1 MKRQINQRDIYYCD
15 FGDND
20 GSEQSGE
27 RPSLIISNDLG
38 NVNSDTIIVLP
49 ITSKKKKD
57 LPIHYILYKDIYPF
71 FKDEENTVLTEQIR
85 CVSKKKLHKKMGQIS
100 VEDFNNVKVLSFFA
114 ASIMF
119 AASASLPT
127 L

>member
-100 VEDFNNVKVLSFFA
+100 IEDFNNIVMILNVNFKPIRLWDE
-114 ASIMF
+114 
-119 AASASLPT
+119 
-127 L
+127 

>member
-71 FKDEENTVLTEQIR
+71 FKDEENTILTEQIR

-100 VEDFNNVKVLSFFA
+100 VEDFNNIVMILNVNFKPIKLWDE
-114 ASIMF
+114 
-119 AASASLPT
+119 
-127 L
+127 

>member
-1 MKRQINQRDIYYCD
+1 MKRQINQRDVYYCD

-57 LPIHYILYKDIYPF
+57 LPIHYILYKNIYPF
-71 FKDEENTVLTEQIR
+71 FKDEENTVLTEQVR

-100 VEDFNNVKVLSFFA
+100 VEDFNNIGIILNVNFKPIKLWDE
-114 ASIMF
+114 
-119 AASASLPT
+119 
-127 L
+127 

>member
-1 MKRQINQRDIYYCD
+1 MKRQINQRDVYYCD

-100 VEDFNNVKVLSFFA
+100 VEDFNNIVIILNVNFKPIKLWDE
-114 ASIMF
+114 
-119 AASASLPT
+119 
-127 L
+127 

>member
-1 MKRQINQRDIYYCD
+1 VKRQINQRDVYYCD

-57 LPIHYILYKDIYPF
+57 LPIHYILYKNIYPF
-71 FKDEENTVLTEQIR
+71 FKDEENTVLTEQVR

-100 VEDFNNVKVLSFFA
+100 VEDFNNIVIILNVNFKPIKLWDE
-114 ASIMF
+114 
-119 AASASLPT
+119 
-127 L
+127 

>member
-1 MKRQINQRDIYYCD
+1 MKRQINQRDVYYCD

-38 NVNSDTIIVLP
+38 NINSDTIIVLP

-100 VEDFNNVKVLSFFA
+100 VEDFNNIVIILNVNFKPIKLWDE
-114 ASIMF
+114 
-119 AASASLPT
+119 
-127 L
+127 

>member
-38 NVNSDTIIVLP
+38 NINSDTIIVLP

-100 VEDFNNVKVLSFFA
+100 VEDFNNIVMILNVNFKPIKLWDE
-114 ASIMF
+114 
-119 AASASLPT
+119 
-127 L
+127 

>member
-1 MKRQINQRDIYYCD
+1 MKRQINQRDVYYCD

-57 LPIHYILYKDIYPF
+57 LPIHYILYKNIYPF

-100 VEDFNNVKVLSFFA
+100 VEDFNNIVIILNVNFKPIKLWDE
-114 ASIMF
+114 
-119 AASASLPT
+119 
-127 L
+127 

>member
-1 MKRQINQRDIYYCD
+1 VKRQINQRDIYYCD

-100 VEDFNNVKVLSFFA
+100 VEDFNNIVMILNVNFKPIRLWDE
-114 ASIMF
+114 
-119 AASASLPT
+119 
-127 L
+127 

>member
-38 NVNSDTIIVLP
+38 NINSDTIIVLP

-100 VEDFNNVKVLSFFA
+100 VEDFNNIVMILNVNFKPIRLWDE
-114 ASIMF
+114 
-119 AASASLPT
+119 
-127 L
+127 

>member
-57 LPIHYILYKDIYPF
+57 LPIHYILYKEIYPF

-100 VEDFNNVKVLSFFA
+100 VEDFNNIVMILNVNFKPIKLWDE
-114 ASIMF
+114 
-119 AASASLPT
+119 
-127 L
+127 

>member
-1 MKRQINQRDIYYCD
+1 MKRQINQRDVYYCD

-100 VEDFNNVKVLSFFA
+100 VEDFNNIVIILNVNFKPIRLWDE
-114 ASIMF
+114 
-119 AASASLPT
+119 
-127 L
+127 

>member
-57 LPIHYILYKDIYPF
+57 LPIHYILYKNIYPF

-100 VEDFNNVKVLSFFA
+100 VEDFNNIVMILNVNFKPIKLWDE
-114 ASIMF
+114 
-119 AASASLPT
+119 
-127 L
+127 

>member
-1 MKRQINQRDIYYCD
+1 MKRQINQRDVYYCD

-49 ITSKKKKD
+49 ITSKKKKSTISV
-57 LPIHYILYKDIYPF
+57 LLNTYILF
-71 FKDEENTVLTEQIR
+71 FL
-85 CVSKKKLHKKMGQIS
+85 IS
-100 VEDFNNVKVLSFFA
+100 
-114 ASIMF
+114 
-119 AASASLPT
+119 
-127 L
+127 

>member
-1 MKRQINQRDIYYCD
+1 MKRQINQRDVYYCD

-57 LPIHYILYKDIYPF
+57 LPIHYILYKNIYPF

-100 VEDFNNVKVLSFFA
+100 VEDFNNIVMILNVNFKPIKLWDE
-114 ASIMF
+114 
-119 AASASLPT
+119 
-127 L
+127 

>member
-1 MKRQINQRDIYYCD
+1 MKRQIINQRDVYYCD

-57 LPIHYILYKDIYPF
+57 LPIHYILYKNVYPF
-71 FKDEENTVLTEQIR
+71 FKDEENTVLTEQVR

-100 VEDFNNVKVLSFFA
+100 VEDFNNIVIILNVNFKPIKLWDE
-114 ASIMF
+114 
-119 AASASLPT
+119 
-127 L
+127 

>member
-49 ITSKKKKD
+49 ITSKKKNSYQ
-57 LPIHYILYKDIYPF
+57 HETSF
-71 FKDEENTVLTEQIR
+71 
-85 CVSKKKLHKKMGQIS
+85 LHAINIPLA
-100 VEDFNNVKVLSFFA
+100 V
-114 ASIMF
+114 
-119 AASASLPT
+119 P
-127 L
+127 

>member
-1 MKRQINQRDIYYCD
+1 MKRQINQRDVYYCD

-38 NVNSDTIIVLP
+38 NINSDTIIVLP

-57 LPIHYILYKDIYPF
+57 LPIHYILYKNVYPF
-71 FKDEENTVLTEQIR
+71 FKDEENTVLTEQVR

-100 VEDFNNVKVLSFFA
+100 VEDFNNIVIILNVNFKPIKLWDE
-114 ASIMF
+114 
-119 AASASLPT
+119 
-127 L
+127 

>member
-1 MKRQINQRDIYYCD
+1 MKRQINQRDVYYCD

-57 LPIHYILYKDIYPF
+57 LPIHYILYKNVYPF
-71 FKDEENTVLTEQIR
+71 FKDEENTVLTEQVR

-100 VEDFNNVKVLSFFA
+100 VEDFNNIVMILNVNFKPIKLWDE
-114 ASIMF
+114 
-119 AASASLPT
+119 
-127 L
+127 

>member
-27 RPSLIISNDLG
+27 RPRLIISNDLG

-100 VEDFNNVKVLSFFA
+100 VEDFNNIVMILNVNFKPIRLWDE
-114 ASIMF
+114 
-119 AASASLPT
+119 
-127 L
+127 

>member
-1 MKRQINQRDIYYCD
+1 MKRQINQRDVYYCD

-85 CVSKKKLHKKMGQIS
+85 CISKKKLHKKMGQIS
-100 VEDFNNVKVLSFFA
+100 VEDFNNIVMILNVNFKPIRLWDE
-114 ASIMF
+114 
-119 AASASLPT
+119 
-127 L
+127 

>member
-1 MKRQINQRDIYYCD
+1 MKRQINQRDVYYCD

-57 LPIHYILYKDIYPF
+57 LPIHYILYKNIYPF
-71 FKDEENTVLTEQIR
+71 FKDEENTVLTEQVR

-100 VEDFNNVKVLSFFA
+100 VEDFNNIVMILNVNFKPIKLWDE
-114 ASIMF
+114 
-119 AASASLPT
+119 
-127 L
+127 

>member
-1 MKRQINQRDIYYCD
+1 MKRQINQRDVYYCD

-38 NVNSDTIIVLP
+38 NINSDTIIVLP

-57 LPIHYILYKDIYPF
+57 LPIHYILYKNIYPF

-100 VEDFNNVKVLSFFA
+100 VEDFNNIVIILNVNFKPIKLWDE
-114 ASIMF
+114 
-119 AASASLPT
+119 
-127 L
+127 

>member
-1 MKRQINQRDIYYCD
+1 MKRQINQRDVYYCD

-57 LPIHYILYKDIYPF
+57 LPIHYILYKNIYPF
-71 FKDEENTVLTEQIR
+71 FKDEENTVLTEQVR
-85 CVSKKKLHKKMGQIS
+85 CVSKKKLHRKMGQIS
-100 VEDFNNVKVLSFFA
+100 VEDFNNIVIILNVNFKPIKLWDE
-114 ASIMF
+114 
-119 AASASLPT
+119 
-127 L
+127 

>member
-1 MKRQINQRDIYYCD
+1 MKRQINQRDVYYCD

-57 LPIHYILYKDIYPF
+57 LPIHYILYKNIYPF
-71 FKDEENTVLTEQIR
+71 FKDEENTVLTEQVR

-100 VEDFNNVKVLSFFA
+100 VEDFNNIVIILNVNFKPIKLRDE
-114 ASIMF
+114 
-119 AASASLPT
+119 
-127 L
+127 

>member
-57 LPIHYILYKDIYPF
+57 LPIHYILYKNIYPF
-71 FKDEENTVLTEQIR
+71 FKDEENTVLTEQVR

-100 VEDFNNVKVLSFFA
+100 VEDFNNIVIILNVNFKPIKLWDE
-114 ASIMF
+114 
-119 AASASLPT
+119 
-127 L
+127 

>member
-1 MKRQINQRDIYYCD
+1 MKRQINQRDVYYCD

-57 LPIHYILYKDIYPF
+57 LPIHYILYKNIYPF
-71 FKDEENTVLTEQIR
+71 FKDEENTVLTEQVR

-100 VEDFNNVKVLSFFA
+100 VEDFNNIVIILNVNFKPIRLWDE
-114 ASIMF
+114 
-119 AASASLPT
+119 
-127 L
+127 

>member
-57 LPIHYILYKDIYPF
+57 LPIHYILYKNVYPF

-100 VEDFNNVKVLSFFA
+100 VEDFNNIVMILNVNFKPIKLWDE
-114 ASIMF
+114 
-119 AASASLPT
+119 
-127 L
+127 

>member
-57 LPIHYILYKDIYPF
+57 LPIHYILYKNIYPF

-100 VEDFNNVKVLSFFA
+100 VEDFNNIVIILNVNFKPIKLWDE
-114 ASIMF
+114 
-119 AASASLPT
+119 
-127 L
+127 

>member
-1 MKRQINQRDIYYCD
+1 MRRQINQRDIYYCD

-100 VEDFNNVKVLSFFA
+100 VEDFNNIVMILNVNFKPIRLWDE
-114 ASIMF
+114 
-119 AASASLPT
+119 
-127 L
+127 

>member
-1 MKRQINQRDIYYCD
+1 MKRQINQRDVYYCD

-57 LPIHYILYKDIYPF
+57 LPIHYILYKNVYPF
-71 FKDEENTVLTEQIR
+71 FKDEENTVLTEQVR

-100 VEDFNNVKVLSFFA
+100 VEDFNNIVIILNVNFKPIKLWDE
-114 ASIMF
+114 
-119 AASASLPT
+119 
-127 L
+127 

>member
-1 MKRQINQRDIYYCD
+1 MKRQINQRDVYYCD

-100 VEDFNNVKVLSFFA
+100 VEDFNNIVMILNVNFKPIKLWDE
-114 ASIMF
+114 
-119 AASASLPT
+119 
-127 L
+127 

>member
-71 FKDEENTVLTEQIR
+71 FKDEEDRVLTEQIR

-100 VEDFNNVKVLSFFA
+100 VEDFNNIVMILNVNFKPIRLWDE
-114 ASIMF
+114 
-119 AASASLPT
+119 
-127 L
+127 

>member
-57 LPIHYILYKDIYPF
+57 LPIHYILYKNVYPF
-71 FKDEENTVLTEQIR
+71 FKDEENTVLTEQVR

-100 VEDFNNVKVLSFFA
+100 VEDFNNIVMILNVNFKPIKLWDE
-114 ASIMF
+114 
-119 AASASLPT
+119 
-127 L
+127 

>member
-1 MKRQINQRDIYYCD
+1 MKRQINQRDVYYCD

-38 NVNSDTIIVLP
+38 NINSDTIIVLP

-57 LPIHYILYKDIYPF
+57 LPIHYILYKNIYPF
-71 FKDEENTVLTEQIR
+71 FKDEENTVLTEQVR

-100 VEDFNNVKVLSFFA
+100 VEDFNNIVIILNVNFKPIKLRDE
-114 ASIMF
+114 
-119 AASASLPT
+119 
-127 L
+127 

>member
-1 MKRQINQRDIYYCD
+1 MKRQINQRDVYYCD

-57 LPIHYILYKDIYPF
+57 LPIHYILYKNIYPF
-71 FKDEENTVLTEQIR
+71 FKDEENTVLTEQVR

-100 VEDFNNVKVLSFFA
+100 VEDFNNIVIILNVNFKPIKLWDE
-114 ASIMF
+114 
-119 AASASLPT
+119 
-127 L
+127 

>member
-100 VEDFNNVKVLSFFA
+100 VEDFNNIVMILNVNFKPIRLWDE
-114 ASIMF
+114 
-119 AASASLPT
+119 
-127 L
+127 

>member
-38 NVNSDTIIVLP
+38 NINSDTIIVLP

-100 VEDFNNVKVLSFFA
+100 VEDFNNIVIILNVNFKPIKLWDE
-114 ASIMF
+114 
-119 AASASLPT
+119 
-127 L
+127 

>member
-100 VEDFNNVKVLSFFA
+100 VGDFNNIVMILNVNFKPIKLWDE
-114 ASIMF
+114 
-119 AASASLPT
+119 
-127 L
+127 

>member
-38 NVNSDTIIVLP
+38 NVKSDTIIVLP

-100 VEDFNNVKVLSFFA
+100 VEDFNNIVMILNVNFKPIRLWDE
-114 ASIMF
+114 
-119 AASASLPT
+119 
-127 L
+127 